1 MKLSLKG
8 ENQNPKYAFV
18 IYLVWLH
25 ELRFKKKKNKKN
37 SNASIKSILPLTQKF
52 GGQGVC
58 LFIFGS

>member
-1 MKLSLKG
+1 MKLSLNG

-25 ELRFKKKKNKKN
+25 MSFALKKKKKKK

>member
-25 ELRFKKKKNKKN
+25 ELHLKKKKKKKN

-52 GGQGVC
+52 GGQGFC